1 LICDLERGLQ
11 PLACDPPFGRAFGHV
26 PSGPPFWGGLWVMPN
41 GHNPPGSFT
50 GDAFG
55 RAFGHLTLWFPFGGP
70 LGDAFGHDPPQET
83 TLRGLHRRCLR
94 ARLRALD
101 PLVPLRGG
109 LWVMPSGTI
118 LHRRQPSGA
127 FTGDAF
133 GHAFGYLTLRFPF
146 GEALG

>member
-1 LICDLERGLQ
+1 MICDLERGLQ

-83 TLRGLHRRCLR
+83 TLRGLHRRCL
-94 ARLRALD
+94 
-101 PLVPLRGG
+101 
-109 LWVMPSGTI
+109 
-118 LHRRQPSGA
+118 
-127 FTGDAF
+127 